1 MKLPLVLLVLFVSVL
16 LFGCTQ
22 KTEQIPSPSPT
33 IQTETST
40 PSATP
45 IASLQVL
52 SDEPVKVV
60 TKFFELGEAKAN
72 PAAFNLLSSNSVIR
86 KELTRGTYFR
96 FLMVPN
102 ARTEGENSSLD
113 KNILEV
119 AKLKVL
125 SIRGN
130 TAYVG
135 ILPKNDT
142 SIEDFQILIPNKQGV
157 IGTVI
162 VVQENGKWLVD
173 DIIAYPDFGLDDPGL
188 LPDILVLSDAD
199 LKAENCQNLMSTY
212 SYPDKEKLVR
222 ICRQQIALLKGDIS
236 ECKTIDANGSEKLD
250 SNCVFAVAKAKG
262 DATMCEKIDPKAYG
276 QLGWLRND
284 CLKYFAEKNN
294 DPSLCDKLNL
304 ADGVGTIWE
313 ERKDICMLPLAILNK
328 DVTIC
333 DKMVAKREDRSYQ
346 FNCYFQLARILKQPE
361 LCHKF
366 PPYFNITSN
375 LNLCLNSSKG

>member
-1 MKLPLVLLVLFVSVL
+1 MNLPLVLFVLFVSIL

-22 KTEQIPSPSPT
+22 KTEQIPSPSPS

-45 IASLQVL
+45 IASVQVL
-52 SDEPVKVV
+52 SDEPVKVA

-86 KELTRGTYFR
+86 KELTQGTYFR

-102 ARTEGENSSLD
+102 ARTKDENFSLD

-119 AKLKVL
+119 ANLKLL
-125 SIRGN
+125 AIRGN
-130 TAYVG
+130 TAWVA
-135 ILPKNDT
+135 ILPKNT
-142 SIEDFQILIPNKQGV
+142 TGIEEFQFLIPNKQGV
-157 IGTVI
+157 VGTVT
-162 VVQENGKWLVD
+162 VVQENGKWLLD
-173 DIIAYPDFGLDDPGL
+173 DIIAYPDLEDPGL
-188 LPDILVLSDAD
+188 LPDILVLNDAD
-199 LKAENCQNLMSTY
+199 LKAEKCPILMAGYT
-212 SYPDKEKLVR
+212 YPDKDKLISLCKV
-222 ICRQQIALLKGDIS
+222 QIALLKGDVS
-236 ECKTIDANGSEKLD
+236 ECKTSNTNGSEKLD
-250 SNCVFAVAKAKG
+250 PNCVFQVAKAKG
-262 DATMCEKIDPKAYG
+262 DATMCDQIDLKAYG

-294 DPSLCDKLNL
+294 DASLCDKLNL

-361 LCHKF
+361 LCYKF
-366 PPYFNITSN
+366 PTYFNITSN
-375 LNLCLNSSKG
+375 LNLCLNASKG